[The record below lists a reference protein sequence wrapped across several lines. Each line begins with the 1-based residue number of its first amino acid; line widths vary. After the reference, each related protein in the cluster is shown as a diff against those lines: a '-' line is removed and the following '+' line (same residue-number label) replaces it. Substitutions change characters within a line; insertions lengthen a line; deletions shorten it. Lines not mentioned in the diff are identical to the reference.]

1 MQEDIVYNT
10 LYGEGKILSSRFFR
24 REFYVHFKSGR
35 KVWLK
40 ANEIRRL
47 TQAPID
53 FQEGDWIIHRTY
65 RTGRVLKIIPV
76 DNDFE
81 IWVEFDQF
89 GIKKLRQ
96 SIAGLHKTA
105 PPLDPKPTPGPINNH
120 YFKSRRMIE
129 AFRLGIVPH
138 DMIDEF
144 TFGRDAE
151 ISQIEKWLVH
161 DKINTHILVG
171 EYGSGKTH
179 ILNYAYWKAIRQ
191 GYAAAYVEMDP
202 QECPFYQPKKV
213 YAKFIQ
219 SLKFQLPFDKQEY
232 GFKSLLQNLLRDGA
246 FHDHAYF
253 KHLLP
258 DANEKAWEWIEARNI
273 LTRPEENGGSVDL
286 DYPPLYNYSSA
297 GNIYC
302 YLLSAIGYGI
312 KKTLGL
318 RGLALI
324 FDEAEAI
331 SQTNYG
337 YQVQKADSFLK
348 ALIRVASNDEA
359 LKRPH
364 SAGLEYCL
372 RGISRNI
379 PFLYRSPSSIKL
391 LFAFTPL
398 TILREITKYPDTMS
412 TELSE
417 LSPESKRQLFDRI
430 KILYKNA
437 YNYET
442 ESDGKSLYKLLL
454 SKSEKTRAFV
464 KGSVEIYDLIRFNQ
478 FKSDG

>member
-1 MQEDIVYNT
+1 MQEDIVFNK

-40 ANEIRRL
+40 ANEIQRL
-47 TQAPID
+47 IQSPID
-53 FQEGDWIIHRTY
+53 FQPGDWVLHRTY
-65 RTGRVLKIIPV
+65 QTGRVLKITPV
-76 DNDFE
+76 DHDLE
-81 IWVEFDQF
+81 ITVEFTQF
-89 GIKKLRQ
+89 GTKRLPQ

-105 PPLDPKPTPGPINNH
+105 PPKIETTTPPIPDNH
-120 YFKSRRMIE
+120 SFKSRQMVE

-138 DMIDEF
+138 DLIDEF

-151 ISQIEKWLVH
+151 IDQIQKWLAH
-161 DKINTHILVG
+161 TKINTHILVG

-202 QECPFYQPKKV
+202 LECPFYQPKKV
-213 YAKFIQ
+213 YAKLIQ

-232 GFKSLLQNLLRDGA
+232 GFKNLMQKLLKDSVFR
-246 FHDHAYF
+246 DHAYF
-253 KHLLP
+253 KHLMP
-258 DANEKAWEWIEARNI
+258 DAAERAWEWIEARNI
-273 LTRPEENGGSVDL
+273 LIRPEEDEGEFDL
-286 DYPPLYNYSSA
+286 NFPPLYNYATA

-312 KKTLGL
+312 KKFLGL
-318 RGLALI
+318 NGLVLI

-331 SQTNYG
+331 SQANYI
-337 YQVQKADSFLK
+337 YQTQKADSFLK
-348 ALIRVASNDEA
+348 ALIRVASNDEL
-359 LKRPH
+359 LKNPYT
-364 SAGLEYCL
+364 SGLEFCH
-372 RGISRNI
+372 RGICRNI
-379 PFLYRSPSSIKL
+379 PFLYHSPASIKL

-398 TILREITKYPDTMS
+398 TIVQEITKYPDIIS
-412 TELSE
+412 TSLRD

-430 KILYKNA
+430 KILYRNA
-437 YNYET
+437 YHYET
-442 ESDGKSLYKLLL
+442 DSIGNSLYKMLL

-464 KGSVEIYDLIRFNQ
+464 KGSVEIIDLMRFNQ
-478 FKSDG
+478 LK

>member
-1 MQEDIVYNT
+1 MQEDIVFNP
-10 LYGEGKILSSRFFR
+10 LYGEGQILRSRSFK
-24 REFYVHFKSGR
+24 REFYVQFKNGC

-40 ANEIRRL
+40 ANQIHRL
-47 TQAPID
+47 TEEHID
-53 FQEGDWIIHRTY
+53 FQAGERISHRTY
-65 RTGRVLKIIPV
+65 GIGRVLKIIPV

-81 IWVEFDQF
+81 ITVEFDKF
-89 GIKKLRQ
+89 GVKRLRQ
-96 SIAGLHKTA
+96 SIASLHKASPAAPIA
-105 PPLDPKPTPGPINNH
+105 PPTPPNNH

-138 DMIDEF
+138 DLINEF

-151 ISQIEKWLVH
+151 IAQIEKWLAH

-191 GYAAAYVEMDP
+191 GYATAYVEMDP

-213 YAKFIQ
+213 YAKLIQ
-219 SLKFQLPFDKQEY
+219 SLKFQLPHDKQEY
-232 GFKSLLQNLLRDGA
+232 GFKNLLQKLLRDGA

-253 KHLLP
+253 RHLLP
-258 DANEKAWEWIEARNI
+258 DATEKAWEWIEARNI
-273 LTRPEENGGSVDL
+273 LTRPEENDGEVDL
-286 DYPPLYNYSSA
+286 DFPPLYNYSNA

-312 KKTLGL
+312 KKALGL
-318 RGLALI
+318 RGLVLI

-331 SQTNYG
+331 SQTNYV
-337 YQVQKADSFLK
+337 YQAQKADSFLK

-364 SAGLEYCL
+364 SSGLEYCL
-372 RGISRNI
+372 KGICGNI

-398 TILREITKYPDTMS
+398 TIVREITQYPDIMS
-412 TELSE
+412 TPLSE
-417 LSPESKRQLFDRI
+417 LSPESKRKLFDCI
-430 KILYKNA
+430 KLLYKDA

-442 ESDGKSLYKLLL
+442 ASESQSFYKVLL

-464 KGSVEIYDLIRFNQ
+464 KGSVEIFDLMRFHQ
-478 FKSDG
+478 FRSDG